1 MSRYN
6 QSKLANAA
14 FAYAFHERLGA
25 ADSPVK
31 SLVAGPGLAVTNL
44 RITTSTGGAGPPA
57 EAFDQLMAGAQ
68 SAEDGAV
75 PLLVC
80 MVSPDAQSG
89 DFFGPSIAGALGPYT
104 RDPPGNTSR
113 NPSAPVPRTRN
124 CCGPHPRKRSA
135 RPSLS
140 SETVA
145 SGERNVT

>member
-89 DFFGPSIAGALGPYT
+89 DFFGPSIAGALGPYAT
-104 RDPPGNTSR
+104 GPAKKHEPEPFCTGPENTQLLWT
-113 NPSAPVPRTRN
+113 A
-124 CCGPHPRKRSA
+124 
-135 RPSLS
+135 
-140 SETVA
+140 SEEA
-145 SGERNVT
+145 IGETFVVE